1 MMDILTMIF
10 PFLILILA
18 LYFFIIMPQQR
29 EEKRRREMIQKLQ
42 RGDKVVTE
50 SGIVGTFLE
59 RRDDEVIIEVSAGVP
74 VRFKAW
80 AIREAII
87 NGKKN

>member
-1 MMDILTMIF
+1 MIF

-29 EEKRRREMIQKLQ
+29 EEKRKRKMIQELQ
-42 RGDKVVTE
+42 RGDKVLTE

-59 RRDDEVIIEVSAGVP
+59 RKDDEVIIEVSAGVP
-74 VRFKAW
+74 VRFKVW
-80 AIREAII
+80 AIREAL

>member
-80 AIREAII
+80 AIREAI

>member
-1 MMDILTMIF
+1 MMDILTMVF

-29 EEKRRREMIQKLQ
+29 EEKRRREMIQRLQ

-59 RRDDEVIIEVSAGVP
+59 RKNDEVIIEVSAGVL
-74 VRFKAW
+74 VRFKTW
-80 AIREAII
+80 AIREAI